1 METQSNAQELNLE
14 AVLHRAE
21 KAGYPPSAMESL
33 RSRAQMLKRM
43 EKVSRLDMDELAKDS
58 WLCVAEHRL
67 NRAKE
72 IRKEAERITNAGERL
87 EQLQLAKRLE
97 TQAQKLSSPS
107 VDEKFRARAVATEL
121 SIRLDAQIRGIR
133 ISTTDVEP
141 SSLRLFE
148 SAFKDYT
155 FGVESLGVPRRE
167 AEQTARLAFL
177 QAMEAVEATPDDPSG
192 LRSAIVQFRRQATHE
207 FGVESGHL
215 RDVSVD
221 DAPEV
226 QQLSAPDSYA
236 PDRGLH
242 AREDEEQQQRSR
254 EAARLGR
261 VLSLVAAAE
270 LPDRYYAVYRV
281 LADNTHLFEWKI
293 EPEGKLRFIKR
304 AGAERGENIAAKVM
318 EQVGGY
324 SGRGA
329 AYRAVHETI
338 DRLGEALQ
346 KLGRNVTIDDLTPQQ
361 RVRVLDRLSASDAQ
375 IRAAADTA
383 RRERRG
389 TGVSRRRKVDELE

>member
-1 METQSNAQELNLE
+1 MDTQSNPQELNLE

-21 KAGYPPSAMESL
+21 KAGYAPSAMESL
-33 RSRAQMLKRM
+33 RSRAEMLKRIA
-43 EKVSRLDMDELAKDS
+43 KIAGLDLDAIANDA
-58 WLCVAEHRL
+58 WVNAAEYRR
-67 NRAKE
+67 NRAKVA
-72 IRKEAERITNAGERL
+72 RQEAERSSNPGERL

-107 VDEKFRARAVATEL
+107 VDEKFLARAVATEL
-121 SIRLDAQIRGIR
+121 SIRLDAQIRGIQ
-133 ISTTDVEP
+133 ISTMDVEP

-155 FGVESLGVPRRE
+155 FGVESLGVSRRE

-177 QAMEAVEATPDDPSG
+177 QAMEAVDATPDDPSG
-192 LRSAIVQFRRQATHE
+192 LRSAIVQFRRQATQE

-215 RDVSVD
+215 RDVPLEE
-221 DAPEV
+221 APAV
-226 QQLSAPDSYA
+226 QEMLAPDSYE

-242 AREDEEQQQRSR
+242 ARDDEEQQQRSR
-254 EAARLGR
+254 DAARLGR
-261 VLSLVAAAE
+261 ALSLAAAAE
-270 LPDRYYAVYRV
+270 LSDRHYAVYRV

-293 EPEGKLRFIKR
+293 EPEGKLHLVKR
-304 AGAERGENIAAKVM
+304 TGAERGENIAAKVM
-318 EQVGGY
+318 EEVGGY
-324 SGRGA
+324 SGKGA

-346 KLGRNVTIDDLTPQQ
+346 KLGRNVTIDDLTPKQ

-375 IRAAADTA
+375 IRDAAEKA
-383 RRERRG
+383 RREQRS
-389 TGVSRRRKVDELE
+389 TGVRRKVEELE